1 MALDLSDDVHLAFE
15 YGCLQRL
22 NQPGEV
28 LRDLKERAGEVG
40 VVGEVE
46 PHVVNDLGRRHDVH
60 VDFYSVPPGVV
71 SGLEHANKDG
81 HPDGTRYVF
90 VGSGRRQEVAAE
102 KTGWSF
108 RDFDEVADREGWRLK

>member
-1 MALDLSDDVHLAFE
+1 MAFDLSEDVHLALE
-15 YGCLQRL
+15 YGCIQELEEV
-22 NQPGEV
+22 GEV
-28 LRDLKERAGEVG
+28 LRDLKGRAGEVG

-60 VDFYSVPPGVV
+60 IDFYSVPPGVV
-71 SGLEHANKDG
+71 SGLKRAKKDG
-81 HPDGTRYVF
+81 HPEETRYVF

-108 RDFDEVADREGWRLK
+108 REFDEVVDEESWRLE